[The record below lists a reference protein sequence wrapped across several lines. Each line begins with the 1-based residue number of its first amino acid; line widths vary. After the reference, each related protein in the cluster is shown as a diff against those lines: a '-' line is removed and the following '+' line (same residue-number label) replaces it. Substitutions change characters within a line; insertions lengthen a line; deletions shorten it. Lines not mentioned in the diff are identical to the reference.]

1 MRPVFL
7 LERILCPVDF
17 SDLSRKGLVYAASFA
32 ARYRARL
39 YVLHV
44 MDFSLL
50 YGYSLESLGE
60 SANRV
65 EADMEEVSRG
75 KMQAFVTEGVRG
87 VCEVEREIRKGKPFV
102 EIIRFAR
109 ERDVDLIVLSTH
121 GHGGLA
127 HGLIGSTAERV
138 VRKAPCPVLT
148 VRAVEHE
155 FVTA

>member
-1 MRPVFL
+1 MFL

-17 SDLSRKGLVYAASFA
+17 SDLSRKGLIYAASFA

-50 YGYSLESLGE
+50 YGYSLESLGV
-60 SANRV
+60 SADRV
-65 EADMEEVSRG
+65 EAEMTGASREKMRTFLTGDILGMCRAEE
-75 KMQAFVTEGVRG
+75 
-87 VCEVEREIRKGKPFV
+87 EIRNGKPFV

-121 GHGGLA
+121 GHGGFA